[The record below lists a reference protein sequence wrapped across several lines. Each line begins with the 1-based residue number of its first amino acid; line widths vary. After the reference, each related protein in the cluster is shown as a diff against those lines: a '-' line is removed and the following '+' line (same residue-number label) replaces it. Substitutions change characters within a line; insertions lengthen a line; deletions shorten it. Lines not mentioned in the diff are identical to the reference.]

1 MNELN
6 KIICDTIN
14 NAYSNKE
21 KQLNRDV
28 TYICTVTE
36 VNEKSNYYE
45 LTYEDKKY
53 YIRPSNI
60 KLKLYDV
67 VHLIIPQ
74 GNFKNMYILE
84 DVSTGIVAGNYSVLN
99 KNANTDIV
107 LFDSN
112 GFIPTNNIN
121 TVEVTN
127 NIIKTDEFNNA
138 TILISQAEIKDAEIE
153 QAQIKELRTDYA
165 HITNGVIDNANI
177 DCANVNN
184 LKVNYAH
191 INNGVIDNATI
202 DDANI
207 NNLDVNYA
215 HISNGVIDNANID
228 YAKVNN
234 LDANYAS
241 INLANV
247 NNAWIQNGVIKDAAI
262 VDSKIGGLSANKITT
277 GTIDASKINVTNL
290 NADNLTVGTIN
301 GKRIGQGSIDLD
313 KLSQEVP
320 TKEEYEKAVAEIEK
334 EMNGTITAY
343 TVDTVPLLTNYPTN
357 QWGEKDEVKPKLIH
371 VGDICYVK
379 NAGNL
384 VDGFCYRFFNL
395 GTIIEPSF
403 EWIQIT
409 DTYVLD
415 ALKAY
420 IDEHGDVEGFSE
432 IKKYDVTLSSWR
444 TDSEY
449 ELSNLMSKYTEV
461 ENSLGDKI
469 STTVFNE
476 VKQTAESNSSTIN
489 ELTTTVG
496 NHGKTLESHTTSIK
510 QNADDIAL
518 KADSKTV
525 SDLESRMS
533 DAELKITDEAI
544 VSTVCSSETYKKDLS
559 SKADNESFDSLEVRV
574 SSAEEKITDEA
585 IVSTVTQSTTYTDDL
600 SGKTNSSEIISTINQ
615 TAESITINA
624 DKLNLKGYLTITN
637 ANKSY
642 DAIGSADAAAKGIT
656 DNIYSANTTTID
668 GEKIT
673 TNSIN
678 ADKINVSTFT
688 DIGDVEGSHVHIDA
702 DSVDIMNG
710 ETNYMSVT
718 ENGFKLKSGTTL
730 QANNNFVQGLD
741 FQGCEDSYVRHVE
754 KLDTYSTSTGML
766 MSNYLSPIV
775 ESNGLTRTPMSYC
788 QIGASANTGV
798 INNNDIIYKSSVIN
812 FNVSVED
819 SNQYSRMSLLAD
831 DITINKIDIWGDILY
846 QSDTGS
852 NGTLTFNKD
861 VSKYRYIDIGYEY
874 SIEDNWYKHTT
885 RVYRKANKTMQG
897 FVLHLICPGATA
909 NLSIQNKAFNITCTD
924 SSTTFSVAA
933 QKISNQYNNYIGSVY
948 INYVV
953 GFGN

>member
-21 KQLNRDV
+21 KRLDRDI

-36 VNEKSNYYE
+36 VNETSNYYE
-45 LTYEDKKY
+45 LTYEDNKY
-53 YIRPSNI
+53 YFRPSNI
-60 KLKLYDV
+60 KLQLYDT

-84 DVSTGIVAGNYSVLN
+84 DISSGIVTGNYSVLN
-99 KNANTDIV
+99 KNVSGDVV
-107 LFDSN
+107 LFDGD
-112 GFIPTNNIN
+112 GFIPTENIN
-121 TVEVTN
+121 TVELTD
-127 NIIKTDEFNNA
+127 NIVEVGKFKAA
-138 TILISQAEIKDAEIE
+138 TAKISKAEIKDAEIE
-153 QAQIKELRTDYA
+153 QAQIKDLRVDYA
-165 HITNGVIDNANI
+165 HISNGVIDNA
-177 DCANVNN
+177 
-184 LKVNYAH
+184 K
-191 INNGVIDNATI
+191 I

-215 HISNGVIDNANID
+215 HISNGVIDNAKID
-228 YAKVNN
+228 CAEVNN
-234 LDANYAS
+234 LKTNYAS

-343 TVDTVPLLTNYPTN
+343 TVDAVPLLTNYPTN

-409 DTYVLD
+409 DSYVLD
-415 ALKAY
+415 ALKSY
-420 IDEHGDVEGFSE
+420 IDEHGDVNGFSE
-432 IKKYDVTLSSWR
+432 LKKYDVTLSSWR

-461 ENSLGDKI
+461 ENSLGDKV

-476 VKQTAESNSSTIN
+476 IKQTAESNSLTIS

-510 QNADDIAL
+510 QNADNIAL

-525 SDLESRMS
+525 SDLESRIS
-533 DAELKITDEAI
+533 DAELKITD
-544 VSTVCSSETYKKDLS
+544 D
-559 SKADNESFDSLEVRV
+559 
-574 SSAEEKITDEA
+574 A
-585 IVSTVTQSTTYTDDL
+585 IVSTVTQSTTYTNDLSSKADSDSVKNLASRMSSAEQKITADAIVLTIRSSNDYTNDL

-615 TAESITINA
+615 TAEDITIKA
-624 DKLNLKGYLTITN
+624 EKLNLEGYLTITN
-637 ANKSY
+637 ADNAY
-642 DAIGSADAAAKGIT
+642 DAKGSADKAAKGIT
-656 DNIYSANTTTID
+656 DNIYTANTTTID

-678 ADKINVSTFT
+678 AEKINVSTFT
-688 DIGDVEGSHVHIDA
+688 DIGDVEGSHVHIDN

-710 ETNYMSVT
+710 KTNYMSVN
-718 ENGFKLKSGTTL
+718 ENGFELKSGTSL
-730 QANNNFVQGLD
+730 KANGASGQSLSFS
-741 FQGCEDSYVRHVE
+741 GCVTSDIHHIE
-754 KLDTYSTSTGML
+754 TYDIYRANTGIR
-766 MSNYLSPIV
+766 MSNYLSPTVAVGGGSRVPRVECKVGVETFNDTSGNNDNSAYTI
-775 ESNGLTRTPMSYC
+775 ESN
-788 QIGASANTGV
+788 IKFEAS
-798 INNNDIIYKSSVIN
+798 
-812 FNVSVED
+812 FED
-819 SNQYSRMSLLAD
+819 SNQYSRMRLSAD
-831 DITINKIDIWGDILY
+831 DISVNDIDIWGDILY
-846 QSDTGS
+846 QSDTGE

-874 SIEDNWYKHTT
+874 SIEGNWYKHTT
-885 RVYRKANKTMQG
+885 RVYRKANKTMPG

-909 NLSIQNKAFNITCTD
+909 NLSIQNKAFNITCAG

-933 QKISNQYNNYIGSVY
+933 QKISNQYENYIESVF

>member
-21 KQLNRDV
+21 KRLDRDI

-36 VNEKSNYYE
+36 VNETSNYYE
-45 LTYEDKKY
+45 LTYEDNKY
-53 YIRPSNI
+53 YFRPSNI
-60 KLKLYDV
+60 KLQLYDT

-84 DVSTGIVAGNYSVLN
+84 DISSGIVAGNYSVLN
-99 KNANTDIV
+99 KNNNGDVV
-107 LFDSN
+107 LFDNN
-112 GFIPTNNIN
+112 GYIPTKNIN
-121 TVEVTN
+121 TVELTD
-127 NIIKTDEFNNA
+127 NIVEVENFKAA
-138 TILISQAEIKDAEIE
+138 TAKISKAEIKDAEIE

-165 HITNGVIDNANI
+165 HITNGVIDNATINH
-177 DCANVNN
+177 ANVNN
-184 LKVNYAH
+184 LNANYAH

-202 DDANI
+202 DHANI
-207 NNLDVNYA
+207 NDLDSNYA
-215 HISNGVIDNANID
+215 HISNGTIDNANID
-228 YAKVNN
+228 CAKVNDLN
-234 LDANYAS
+234 VNYAS
-241 INLANV
+241 IDMANV
-247 NNAWIQNGVIKDAAI
+247 NNAWIENGVIKDAAI
-262 VDSKIGGLSANKITT
+262 VESKIGDISANKITS

-525 SDLESRMS
+525 SDLESRIS
-533 DAELKITDEAI
+533 DAEL
-544 VSTVCSSETYKKDLS
+544 
-559 SKADNESFDSLEVRV
+559 
-574 SSAEEKITDEA
+574 KITDEA

-788 QIGASANTGV
+788 QIGANANTGV

-897 FVLHLICPGATA
+897 FVLHLICPGVTA

>member
-6 KIICDTIN
+6 KILCDTIN

-21 KQLNRDV
+21 KRLDRDI
-28 TYICTVTE
+28 TYVCMVTE
-36 VNEKSNYYE
+36 VNETSNYYE
-45 LTYEDKKY
+45 LTYEDNKY
-53 YIRPSNI
+53 YFRPSNI
-60 KLKLYDV
+60 KLQLYDK

-84 DVSTGIVAGNYSVLN
+84 DISSGIVAGNYSVLN
-99 KNANTDIV
+99 KNNNGDVV

-153 QAQIKELRTDYA
+153 QAQIKNLTSDYA
-165 HITNGVIDNANI
+165 HITNGVIDNATINH
-177 DCANVNN
+177 ANVNN
-184 LKVNYAH
+184 LNANYAH

-202 DDANI
+202 DHANI
-207 NNLDVNYA
+207 NDLDSNYA
-215 HISNGVIDNANID
+215 HISNGTIDNANID
-228 YAKVNN
+228 CAKVNN
-234 LDANYAS
+234 LNANYAS
-241 INLANV
+241 IDMANV
-247 NNAWIQNGVIKDAAI
+247 NNAWIENGVIKDAAI
-262 VDSKIGGLSANKITT
+262 VESKIGDISANKITS

-420 IDEHGDVEGFSE
+420 IDEHGNVEGFSE

-510 QNADDIAL
+510 QNADNIAL

-525 SDLESRMS
+525 SDLESRIS
-533 DAELKITDEAI
+533 DAELKITDKAI
-544 VSTVCSSETYKKDLS
+544 VT
-559 SKADNESFDSLEVRV
+559 
-574 SSAEEKITDEA
+574 
-585 IVSTVTQSTTYTDDL
+585 TVTQSTTYTDDL

-624 DKLNLKGYLTITN
+624 DKLNLEGYLTITN

-642 DAIGSADAAAKGIT
+642 DAIGSADAAAKDIT
-656 DNIYSANTTTID
+656 DNIYSADTTTID
-668 GEKIT
+668 GGKIT

-688 DIGDVEGSHVHIDA
+688 DIGNVEGSHVHIDA

-718 ENGFKLKSGTTL
+718 ENGFELKSGTSL
-730 QANNNFVQGLD
+730 KANSPTGQSLSFK
-741 FQGCEDSYVRHVE
+741 GCVTSDINHEERYGIYRV
-754 KLDTYSTSTGML
+754 STGMR
-766 MSNYLSPIV
+766 MGNYLSPSVAVGGGSRVPKSKCIIGV
-775 ESNGLTRTPMSYC
+775 SAYNGESGNNDDSAYTIESN
-788 QIGASANTGV
+788 IEFEAS
-798 INNNDIIYKSSVIN
+798 
-812 FNVSVED
+812 FED
-819 SNQYSRMSLLAD
+819 SNQYSRMHLLAD
-831 DITINKIDIWGDILY
+831 NITVNKIDIWGDILY

-874 SIEDNWYKHTT
+874 SIENNWYKHTT

-897 FVLHLICPGATA
+897 FVLHIICPGVTE
-909 NLSIQNKAFNITCTD
+909 NLSIQNKAFNITCTG
-924 SSTTFSVAA
+924 SSTTFTPAA
-933 QKISNQYNNYIGSVY
+933 QKISNQYNDYIGSVY

>member
-21 KQLNRDV
+21 KRLDRDI

-36 VNEKSNYYE
+36 VNETSNYYE
-45 LTYEDKKY
+45 LTYEDNKY
-53 YIRPSNI
+53 YFRPSNI
-60 KLKLYDV
+60 KLQLYDT

-84 DVSTGIVAGNYSVLN
+84 DISSGIVAGNYSVLN
-99 KNANTDIV
+99 KNNNGDVV
-107 LFDSN
+107 LFDNN
-112 GFIPTNNIN
+112 GYIPTKNIN
-121 TVEVTN
+121 TVEVAS
-127 NIIKTDEFNNA
+127 NIIETDELKTN
-138 TILISQAEIKDAEIE
+138 
-153 QAQIKELRTDYA
+153 YA
-165 HITNGVIDNANI
+165 HITNGVIDNATINH
-177 DCANVNN
+177 ANVNN
-184 LKVNYAH
+184 LNANYAH

-202 DDANI
+202 DHANI
-207 NNLDVNYA
+207 NDLDSNYA
-215 HISNGVIDNANID
+215 HISNGTIDNANID
-228 YAKVNN
+228 CAKVNDLN
-234 LDANYAS
+234 ANYAS
-241 INLANV
+241 IDMANV
-247 NNAWIQNGVIKDAAI
+247 NNAWIKNGVIKDAAI
-262 VDSKIGGLSANKITT
+262 VESKIGDISANKITS

-301 GKRIGQGSIDLD
+301 GTRIGKGSIDLE

-403 EWIQIT
+403 EWLQIT
-409 DTYVLD
+409 DSYVLD

-420 IDEHGDVEGFSE
+420 IDEHGDVNGFSE
-432 IKKYDVTLSSWR
+432 LKKYDVTLSSWR

-461 ENSLGDKI
+461 ENSLGDKV

-476 VKQTAESNSSTIN
+476 VKQTAESNSLTIN

-525 SDLESRMS
+525 SDLESRIS
-533 DAELKITDEAI
+533 DAELKITDE
-544 VSTVCSSETYKKDLS
+544 E
-559 SKADNESFDSLEVRV
+559 
-574 SSAEEKITDEA
+574 
-585 IVSTVTQSTTYTDDL
+585 IVSTVTQSTTYIDDL

-624 DKLNLKGYLTITN
+624 NKLNLKGYLTITN

-656 DNIYSANTTTID
+656 DNIYSADTTTID
-668 GEKIT
+668 GGKIT

-688 DIGDVEGSHVHIDA
+688 DIGDVKGSHVHIDS
-702 DSVDIMNG
+702 DSVDIMND
-710 ETNYMSVT
+710 EINYMSVDKD
-718 ENGFKLKSGTTL
+718 GFELKSGTTL
-730 QANNNFVQGLD
+730 KANGVSNQSLSFN
-741 FQGCEDSYVRHVE
+741 GCVTSDIKHTE
-754 KLDTYSTSTGML
+754 TYNIYRANTGIR
-766 MSNYLSPIV
+766 MSNYLSPTVAVGGGSRVPRVECKVGVETFNDGLGNNDGSAYTI
-775 ESNGLTRTPMSYC
+775 ESN
-788 QIGASANTGV
+788 IKFEA
-798 INNNDIIYKSSVIN
+798 
-812 FNVSVED
+812 SVED

-846 QSDTGS
+846 QSDTGE

-874 SIEDNWYKHTT
+874 SIEGNWYKHTT
-885 RVYRKANKTMQG
+885 RVYRKANKTMPG

-909 NLSIQNKAFNITCTD
+909 NLSIQNKAFNITCAG

-933 QKISNQYNNYIGSVY
+933 QKISNQYENYIESVF

>member
-21 KQLNRDV
+21 KRLDRDI

-36 VNEKSNYYE
+36 VNETSNYYE
-45 LTYEDKKY
+45 LTYEDNKY
-53 YIRPSNI
+53 YFRPSNI
-60 KLKLYDV
+60 KLQLYDT

-84 DVSTGIVAGNYSVLN
+84 DISSGIVAGNYSVLN
-99 KNANTDIV
+99 KNNNGDVV

-153 QAQIKELRTDYA
+153 QAQIKNLTSDYA
-165 HITNGVIDNANI
+165 HISNGTIDNAKINHANVEDLSANYAHIKDGKIDNATIDHANINNLNSNYAHISNGTIDNANI
-177 DCANVNN
+177 DCA
-184 LKVNYAH
+184 
-191 INNGVIDNATI
+191 
-202 DDANI
+202 
-207 NNLDVNYA
+207 
-215 HISNGVIDNANID
+215 
-228 YAKVNN
+228 KVNN
-234 LDANYAS
+234 LNTNYAS
-241 INLANV
+241 IDMANV
-247 NNAWIQNGVIKDAAI
+247 NNAWIENGVIKDAAI
-262 VDSKIGGLSANKITT
+262 VESKIGDISADKIKS
-277 GTIDASKINVTNL
+277 GTIDAGKINVTNL

-409 DTYVLD
+409 DIYVLD

-510 QNADDIAL
+510 QNADNIAL

-525 SDLESRMS
+525 SDLESRIS
-533 DAELKITDEAI
+533 DAEL
-544 VSTVCSSETYKKDLS
+544 
-559 SKADNESFDSLEVRV
+559 
-574 SSAEEKITDEA
+574 KITDEA

-637 ANKSY
+637 ADKSY

-710 ETNYMSVT
+710 ETNYMSV
-718 ENGFKLKSGTTL
+718 NKDGFELKSGTSL
-730 QANNNFVQGLD
+730 KANSPTGQSLSFK
-741 FQGCEDSYVRHVE
+741 GCVTSDINHEERYDIYRV
-754 KLDTYSTSTGML
+754 STGMR
-766 MSNYLSPIV
+766 MGNYLSPSVAVGGGSRVPKSKCEIGV
-775 ESNGLTRTPMSYC
+775 SAYN
-788 QIGASANTGV
+788 GASG
-798 INNNDIIYKSSVIN
+798 NNNDSAYTIESNIKFEAS
-812 FNVSVED
+812 FED

>member
-21 KQLNRDV
+21 KRLDRDI

-36 VNEKSNYYE
+36 VNETSNYYE
-45 LTYEDKKY
+45 LTYEDNKY
-53 YIRPSNI
+53 YFRPSNI
-60 KLKLYDV
+60 KLQLYDT

-84 DVSTGIVAGNYSVLN
+84 DISSGIVAGNYSVLN
-99 KNANTDIV
+99 KNNNGDVV
-107 LFDSN
+107 LFDNN
-112 GFIPTNNIN
+112 GYIPTKNIN
-121 TVEVTN
+121 TVELTD
-127 NIIKTDEFNNA
+127 NIVEVENFKAA
-138 TILISQAEIKDAEIE
+138 TAKISKAEIKDAEIE

-461 ENSLGDKI
+461 EKSLGDKI

-476 VKQTAESNSSTIN
+476 VKQTAESNSLTIN

-510 QNADDIAL
+510 QNADGIAL

-525 SDLESRMS
+525 SDLEGRIS
-533 DAELKITDEAI
+533 DAEL
-544 VSTVCSSETYKKDLS
+544 
-559 SKADNESFDSLEVRV
+559 
-574 SSAEEKITDEA
+574 KITDEA

-624 DKLNLKGYLTITN
+624 NKLNLKGYLTITN

-642 DAIGSADAAAKGIT
+642 DAIGSADAAAKDIT
-656 DNIYSANTTTID
+656 NNIYTADTTTID
-668 GEKIT
+668 GGKIT

-688 DIGDVEGSHVHIDA
+688 DVGDVEGSHVHIDA

-710 ETNYMSVT
+710 KTNYMSVT
-718 ENGFKLKSGTTL
+718 ENGFELKSGTSL
-730 QANNNFVQGLD
+730 KANSAFYQSLNFKN
-741 FQGCEDSYVRHVE
+741 CEDAAIRHDE
-754 KLDTYSTSTGML
+754 KLDNYSASAGIDI
-766 MSNYLSPIV
+766 SNYLSPA
-775 ESNGLTRTPMSYC
+775 C
-788 QIGASANTGV
+788 IGTSGSRIPASRLSIGCGAKTGNTT
-798 INNNDIIYKSSVIN
+798 NDVYKNSKIIFTASVY
-812 FNVSVED
+812 D
-819 SNQYSRMSLLAD
+819 SNQYSRMSLSAD
-831 DITINKIDIWGDILY
+831 NITINDIDVWGDILY
-846 QSDTGS
+846 QSDTGE

-885 RVYRKANKTMQG
+885 RVYRKADKTMPG
-897 FVLHLICPGATA
+897 FVLHLICPGVTE
-909 NLSIQNKAFNITCTD
+909 NLSIQNKAFNITCTG
-924 SSTTFSVAA
+924 SSTTFTPAA
-933 QKISNQYNNYIGSVY
+933 QKISNQYNSSKSSPY